1 LSGLASERNLKKL
14 GSRVSRQARQQLCY
28 AFETALARIGMTA
41 SGRQLIRIALVSD
54 GIEITSEEQLHPF
67 AACRPELRRKLGVV
81 SLQKSLKDVLRAP
94 QASLARFDLVILKLS
109 FRKNRTE
116 ALTIAKTIKAATSS
130 PLIYFDGDDDLCIQ
144 WPELLPN
151 LDLYVKKH
159 VFSDRSQYSRP
170 WVGKSNLTNY
180 VHEDFGVSF
189 SDNPIAALT
198 AAVPTEQISKITIGS
213 NLATDRTVLDLYRQ
227 IEPQNIFRTRRDID
241 IIFRGSVPNDWMG
254 RLREPLKLELDRLRR
269 AHRVVVPDKRV
280 APSDYYREIKS
291 SKICISPFGYGEICW
306 RDFEAVLCG
315 ALLIKP
321 DMSHVETN
329 PDIFRPFETYV
340 PVRWDFSDLQER
352 CAYYLTHEHER
363 MMITENAFNTLDQFY
378 KNEGFVHAF
387 ERILNQL
394 AAQSGKHSPSSGPDF
409 RVP

>member
-1 LSGLASERNLKKL
+1 VTTLTWQNSLRKL
-14 GSRVSRQARQQLCY
+14 RSHVSRQALEPLHY
-28 AFETALARIGMTA
+28 AFQTALARAAKTT
-41 SGRQLIRIALVSD
+41 SGSKPTRAALVSD
-54 GIEITSEEQLHPF
+54 GIEITSEEQFHPF
-67 AACRPELRRKLGVV
+67 AASRAELRRKLGVV
-81 SLQKSLKDVLRAP
+81 SLKKPLNDVLRSP
-94 QASLARFDLVILKLS
+94 QCLARFDLVILKLS
-109 FRKNRTE
+109 FRENRTQ
-116 ALTIAKTIKAATSS
+116 ALTIAKTMKAATSS
-130 PLIYFDGDDDLCIQ
+130 PLIYFDGDDDLCVQ
-144 WPELLPN
+144 WPELVPY

-159 VFSDRSQYSRP
+159 AFRDRSQYSRP

-180 VHEDFGVSF
+180 VHENFGVSF

-198 AAVPTEQISKITIGS
+198 AAVPTEQINKITISS
-213 NLATDRTVLDLYRQ
+213 NLATDRKILDLYRQ
-227 IEPQNIFRTRRDID
+227 IERRKIFRNRRGID

-254 RLREPLKLELDRLRR
+254 RLREPLKLELDRLRSS
-269 AHRVVVPDKRV
+269 HRVVVPDKRV

-352 CAYYLTHEHER
+352 CEYYLAHEHER
-363 MMITENAFNTLDQFY
+363 MMITEAAFNTLDQFY
-378 KNEGFVHAF
+378 KNGGFVHAF
-387 ERILNQL
+387 EQILNQL
-394 AAQSGKHSPSSGPDF
+394 AAQSGKHSPSSGPTF
-409 RVP
+409 RLP